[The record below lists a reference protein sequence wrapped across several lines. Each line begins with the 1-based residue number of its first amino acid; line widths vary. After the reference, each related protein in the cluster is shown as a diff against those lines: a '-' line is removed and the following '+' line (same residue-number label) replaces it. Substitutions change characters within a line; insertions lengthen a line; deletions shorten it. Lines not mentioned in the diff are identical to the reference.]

1 MPILAGH
8 FWHNNLHKGL
18 VSAGLS
24 VPVLAYLI
32 IHQLTTGVASFGPLL
47 HAVEEYIDFIVPLAA
62 LYIIAGG
69 IVVEGDI
76 RPTPLANIVL
86 LAIGAVLANLIG
98 TTGASMLLIRPDAA
112 HQSRQREQRRTFRSS
127 SSSWSATRAAC

>member
-1 MPILAGH
+1 MEFPIWMVSPFLCLLLCIALLPILAGH

-47 HAVEEYIDFIVPLAA
+47 HAVEEYIDFMARRWQHCTSSPAA
-62 LYIIAGG
+62 LLSKATSG
-69 IVVEGDI
+69 
-76 RPTPLANIVL
+76 RRRWPT
-86 LAIGAVLANLIG
+86 
-98 TTGASMLLIRPDAA
+98 
-112 HQSRQREQRRTFRSS
+112 RSCWPS
-127 SSSWSATRAAC
+127 ARSWPI